1 MGRLNRGGDDYKR
14 YDMKKDKLRVII
26 IAGVIVLAVVA
37 GILGLKIEPAK
48 PSASGEDP
56 AVTENVSNSPGNNEK
71 VDVIAPESSEKPQEN
86 DPEPALES
94 DGPQG
99 EKGGEK
105 EGNGQEKGGNSAEN
119 PQDPGDETAGGSA
132 SKAEPEKDAAESGE
146 EKPEEPM
153 KEPVTPD
160 ATPAPSSEPE
170 EKNTCF
176 VEIRC
181 DTVMDTSVIENEAV
195 IPYLPADGVVLAETE
210 VELQEGDSAFD
221 VLNRVCRD
229 KNIQMEFRQDGAYS
243 GYYIEGINYLYEFDA
258 GALSGWMY
266 KVNEKF
272 PNYGCSRYEMQ
283 PGDKMIW
290 VYTTDL
296 GRDVG
301 DNSEW

>member
-1 MGRLNRGGDDYKR
+1 
-14 YDMKKDKLRVII
+14 MKKDKLRVII
-26 IAGVIVLAVVA
+26 IAAVVVLAVVA

-48 PSASGEDP
+48 PSAGEP
-56 AVTENVSNSPGNNEK
+56 VASENVTNSPENSEK
-71 VDVIAPESSEKPQEN
+71 ADVIAPKNSEEPGEN
-86 DPEPALES
+86 SPEPALES
-94 DGPQG
+94 DEPQG
-99 EKGGEK
+99 EL
-105 EGNGQEKGGNSAEN
+105 A
-119 PQDPGDETAGGSA
+119 GDTAGAAG
-132 SKAEPEKDAAESGE
+132 EKDAPQTAEPTESPETKEDAAGSGAGQQ
-146 EKPEEPM
+146 EEPK

-170 EKNTCF
+170 ETKNTCF

-221 VLNRVCRD
+221 VLNRVCREKD
-229 KNIQMEFRQDGAYS
+229 IQMEFRQDGAYS

-272 PNYGCSRYEMQ
+272 PNYGCARYEMQ
-283 PGDKMIW
+283 PGDKMVW